1 MNFLAFL
8 STILIKLKRK
18 IIFIWRNWNVFCL
31 GSHNLQVRFL
41 QIRKGKTRNFQT
53 SPLLLYKTFVSKL
66 FLVVVVVVAVLLPLH
81 SLFSSRAREILK
93 THSLLI
99 SPWVFAQCRYPE
111 SSTELDLIHYLRPHR
126 ERKKPL
132 LLRMGSVPS
141 TPRRGGAYSPE
152 TAEYLIGTFVGDTP
166 FPLSSEFWQK
176 LLELPLNVQ
185 WPTQRV
191 QQACEL
197 LG

>member
-1 MNFLAFL
+1 M
-8 STILIKLKRK
+8 S
-18 IIFIWRNWNVFCL
+18 
-31 GSHNLQVRFL
+31 S
-41 QIRKGKTRNFQT
+41 
-53 SPLLLYKTFVSKL
+53 LLLPFFSLYTL
-66 FLVVVVVVAVLLPLH
+66 FP
-81 SLFSSRAREILK
+81 SSRDFK
-93 THSLLI
+93 NPFPFSPSDQTLLV
-99 SPWVFAQCRYPE
+99 SPRVFAQCRYPE